1 MKDEGLLLFVFFRI
15 IGVSMLQSELIFNVK
30 NLRAG
35 GIQSDDENI
44 SDRQLAFIIDY
55 YRAKLM
61 RQEAMKHNSMN
72 RQELQDLGR
81 VSLITVDPHEC
92 DCPADA
98 CILRTEL
105 EVPKSL
111 QLGDGKSHGFTFIGH
126 YGGTSFQETT
136 WQRGPWDSYAK
147 YTGDKPK
154 WFIKGRYIYLLNPP
168 DPMMSVMN
176 IQGLFETPREAEKF
190 RTCDCDNGVECN
202 IGFDFNYPISAH
214 LVDTMM
220 KMIMESE
227 VRWST
232 LIPMDTTN
240 DSLDSN

>member
-15 IGVSMLQSELIFNVK
+15 IGASMLQSELIFNVK
-30 NLRAG
+30 NLKAG
-35 GIQSDDENI
+35 GIQSDDENL
-44 SDRQLAFIIDY
+44 SDRQIAFIIDY

-61 RQEAMKHNSMN
+61 RQEAMKHNSMDG
-72 RQELQDLGR
+72 EDIQDLGR
-81 VSLITVDPHEC
+81 VSIIKADPHEC

-105 EVPKSL
+105 PLPSTL
-111 QLGDGKSHGFTFIGH
+111 NPTGFTFVGH
-126 YGGTSFQETT
+126 YGGTAFQETT

-154 WFIKGRYIYLLNPP
+154 WFTKGRYIYLLNPP

-176 IQGLFETPREAEKF
+176 IQGLFESPQEAEKF
-190 RTCDCDNGVECN
+190 RTCDCDNGVACN
-202 IGFDFNYPISAH
+202 TGFDFEYPVAAH
-214 LVDTMM
+214 LVDTIM
-220 KMIMESE
+220 KMMMESE

-232 LIPMDTTN
+232 LIPTDTAN